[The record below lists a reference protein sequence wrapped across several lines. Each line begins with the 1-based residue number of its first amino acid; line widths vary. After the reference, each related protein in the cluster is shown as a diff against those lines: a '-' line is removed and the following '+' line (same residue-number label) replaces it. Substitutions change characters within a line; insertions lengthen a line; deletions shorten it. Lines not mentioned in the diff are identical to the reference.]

1 MKLEK
6 QKSAIVRSY
15 IKWEV
20 LGNIGIMRGET
31 RIMRI
36 KFQAYSGMMVKEE
49 SSEQLI
55 KMKYVWQSYVVTYDL
70 RTQVQ
75 I

>member
-1 MKLEK
+1 
-6 QKSAIVRSY
+6 
-15 IKWEV
+15 
-20 LGNIGIMRGET
+20 MRGET

-55 KMKYVWQSYVVTYDL
+55 KMKYV
-70 RTQVQ
+70 
-75 I
+75 